1 MENSEWASVPKN
13 VSLLWGGSAVLT
25 IVTFYFCFTLA
36 AYYFYISFYRTL
48 WCFGPVNGNMQAIV
62 LSCFAL
68 GLIYLYPRL
77 GGENCIFN
85 FSYSTIENLY
95 IMSLIVQGIEHWQ

>member
-1 MENSEWASVPKN
+1 MGQCSKERLFAMGECCVDNRY
-13 VSLLWGGSAVLT
+13 
-25 IVTFYFCFTLA
+25 FYFCFTLA

-62 LSCFAL
+62 FSCFAL

-77 GGENCIFN
+77 GGENGIFN

-95 IMSLIVQGIEHWQ
+95 IMSLIVQGIEHRH

>member
-1 MENSEWASVPKN
+1 MGQCSKERLFAM
-13 VSLLWGGSAVLT
+13 GSAVLT
-25 IVTFYFCFTLA
+25 IVTFTSALLLPHTISTFPSTVPCGALDQSMETCRRLSLA
-36 AYYFYISFYRTL
+36 ALPSDSSTFI
-48 WCFGPVNGNMQAIV
+48 
-62 LSCFAL
+62 
-68 GLIYLYPRL
+68 RL